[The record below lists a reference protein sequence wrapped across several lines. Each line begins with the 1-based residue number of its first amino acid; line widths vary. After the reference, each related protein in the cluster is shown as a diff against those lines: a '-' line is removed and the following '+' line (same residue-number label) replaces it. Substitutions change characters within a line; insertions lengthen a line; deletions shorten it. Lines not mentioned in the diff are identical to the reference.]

1 MYIFHVVEQNG
12 INHRPY
18 FGHLTQRKNKNLPLL
33 DEGAKSAK
41 MLTDFWVIGQRTT
54 TTITLYGT
62 DKRQV
67 SVLSFNSTKYIY
79 QYVKIYIQGLSMIFD
94 SNDIF
99 PL

>member
-1 MYIFHVVEQNG
+1 MYIFNVVEQNG

-18 FGHLTQRKNKNLPLL
+18 FRHLTQRKNKNLPLL

-67 SVLSFNSTKYIY
+67 SVLSFNSKQENY
-79 QYVKIYIQGLSMIFD
+79 
-94 SNDIF
+94 
-99 PL
+99 